1 MLNIEEIKFD
11 SSGLIPAVVV
21 DYMNGRVL
29 TLAYMN
35 RQSLEIS
42 MAEGR
47 TCFWS
52 RSRQKLWRKGEESGN
67 IQEIISITADCDRD
81 ALLIQVKKAGP
92 ACHLGNESCFVD
104 MLLDTETA
112 ESFSLN
118 GLYELI
124 SRRKTQPQEGSYTTY
139 LFEKGQDKI
148 LKKIGEESTEV
159 IIAAKGGDK
168 AETVYEISDL
178 LYHLMVMMVEMGIS
192 NEEIISELASRH
204 VIDKK
209 VKQEKMV

>member
-81 ALLIQVKKAGP
+81 ALLIQVKKA
-92 ACHLGNESCFVD
+92 ARHIMS
-104 MLLDTETA
+104 LLKI
-112 ESFSLN
+112 SL
-118 GLYELI
+118 I
-124 SRRKTQPQEGSYTTY
+124 
-139 LFEKGQDKI
+139 KI
-148 LKKIGEESTEV
+148 KI
-159 IIAAKGGDK
+159 
-168 AETVYEISDL
+168 
-178 LYHLMVMMVEMGIS
+178 
-192 NEEIISELASRH
+192 
-204 VIDKK
+204 
-209 VKQEKMV
+209 

>member
-92 ACHLGNESCFVD
+92 ACHTGAPGCFFRR
-104 MLLDTETA
+104 LTA
-112 ESFSLN
+112 Q
-118 GLYELI
+118 GLE
-124 SRRKTQPQEGSYTTY
+124 P
-139 LFEKGQDKI
+139 
-148 LKKIGEESTEV
+148 V
-159 IIAAKGGDK
+159 
-168 AETVYEISDL
+168 
-178 LYHLMVMMVEMGIS
+178 
-192 NEEIISELASRH
+192 
-204 VIDKK
+204 
-209 VKQEKMV
+209 

>member
-67 IQEIISITADCDRD
+67 IQEIISITADCDSY